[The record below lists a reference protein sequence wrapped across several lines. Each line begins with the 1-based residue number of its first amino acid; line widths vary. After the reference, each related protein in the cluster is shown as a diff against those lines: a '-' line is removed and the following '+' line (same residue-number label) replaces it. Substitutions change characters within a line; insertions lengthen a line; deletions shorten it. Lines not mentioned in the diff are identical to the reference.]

1 MQNSLEDFRE
11 TWLQAGGNPA
21 VLSGYPDSFLQSL
34 IWDLNAY
41 NIDEADPE
49 EQQLFKTCLDLL
61 CERKDPEAIET
72 RGYCYYNGTAI
83 YPQDWFKARDSFL
96 ELYQLTGSPFA
107 ANTLGY
113 IYYYGRCSKGKP
125 DYPQAFYYFS
135 IGHAG
140 GLYESTYK
148 LGDMFFHG
156 LSVAKNTDIAY
167 SLYKTVYDENMDRF
181 VSGDT
186 WCKFADTALR
196 MARCYMGTDPRVAYG
211 YCLQARLAIRFRLRD
226 DPQYGDEKI
235 RQNIENQ
242 AEEIRKVYTAKAR
255 TLRSPEPFWLEWVG
269 KEFQLSSFLEAAERR
284 EIQPPLQNRLRPA
297 L

>member
-1 MQNSLEDFRE
+1 M
-11 TWLQAGGNPA
+11 
-21 VLSGYPDSFLQSL
+21 LSGYPDSFLQSL

-186 WCKFADTALR
+186 RCKFADTALR
-196 MARCYMGTDPRVAYG
+196 MARYYMGTDPQSHTVIVCRRVSRSAFG
-211 YCLQARLAIRFRLRD
+211 CGMI
-226 DPQYGDEKI
+226 PSTGMK
-235 RQNIENQ
+235 
-242 AEEIRKVYTAKAR
+242 KSGK
-255 TLRSPEPFWLEWVG
+255 TLRTRRRKSG
-269 KEFQLSSFLEAAERR
+269 KY
-284 EIQPPLQNRLRPA
+284 IQPKPVLSVARSPSGWSG
-297 L
+297 